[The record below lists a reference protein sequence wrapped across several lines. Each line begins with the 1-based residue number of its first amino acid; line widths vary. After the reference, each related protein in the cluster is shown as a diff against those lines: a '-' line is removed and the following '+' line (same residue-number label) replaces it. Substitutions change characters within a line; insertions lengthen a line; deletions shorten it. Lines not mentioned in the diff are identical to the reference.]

1 MGVDFPAGFCYNA
14 GKLSFYLS
22 EALLLQYLTN
32 LWNALDFGSLE
43 SILLRV
49 ASVFLCLTI
58 HETCHGLAAYAL
70 GDPTAKRAHR
80 LSLNPLRHIDWL
92 GLIMMVAAGFGW
104 AKPVPVDP
112 HYFKKP
118 KQGMALTALAGPVS
132 NFVLALLALLCARL
146 VYHQYGALW
155 DFIFDL
161 LLTTAYLSVGLG
173 LFNLIPIS
181 PLDGSK
187 VLFAFL
193 PDSAYE
199 KLMRYEKYGMIALLI
214 LVWLGVGDN
223 VLSTAIYNVYAAMI
237 NFVFRGIV

>member
-1 MGVDFPAGFCYNA
+1 MN
-14 GKLSFYLS
+14 YLQ
-22 EALLLQYLTN
+22 E
-32 LWNALDFGSLE
+32 LWAALDFGSLRN
-43 SILLRV
+43 ILLRL
-49 ASVFLCLTI
+49 ASVFLCLTT

-70 GDPTAKRAHR
+70 GDPTAKRMHR
-80 LSLNPLRHIDWL
+80 LSLNPLRHIDWM
-92 GLIMMVAAGFGW
+92 GLLMMVTLGFGW

-112 HYFKKP
+112 RYFRKP

-187 VLFAFL
+187 VLFVFL

-223 VLSTAIYNVYAAMI
+223 VLNTAIYNVYAAMI

>member
-1 MGVDFPAGFCYNA
+1 MEYPRFFRLCWDNLLTLIGLNLLFLICCVPLVTLPA
-14 GKLSFYLS
+14 
-22 EALLLQYLTN
+22 
-32 LWNALDFGSLE
+32 
-43 SILLRV
+43 
-49 ASVFLCLTI
+49 
-58 HETCHGLAAYAL
+58 
-70 GDPTAKRAHR
+70 
-80 LSLNPLRHIDWL
+80 
-92 GLIMMVAAGFGW
+92 
-104 AKPVPVDP
+104 
-112 HYFKKP
+112 
-118 KQGMALTALAGPVS
+118 ALTALAGPVS

-146 VYHQYGALW
+146 VYHQYGVLW

-161 LLTTAYLSVGLG
+161 LLTTAYLSIGLG